1 MESRSRI
8 YGVVGE
14 FETPRKLIQA
24 ANKARVAGYKQMDA
38 YTPFPGE
45 GLSEALGLKRSL
57 VPLVTLT
64 GGLLAGAL
72 TDVPGASAVF
82 LGGVVAYATELKAV
96 LLGVDRAVLAVQG
109 AVSAEVAEAMATGV
123 RGRLGATVG
132 AATTGVA
139 GPDPAE
145 GKPAGTVYIAASAGD
160 KTRVRQLA
168 LSGSRAA
175 IRAETVREALRLV
188 LVTVREES

>member
-1 MESRSRI
+1 MIAPEGAGTPAAELIALLAARQQSIAVAES
-8 YGVVGE
+8 
-14 FETPRKLIQA
+14 
-24 ANKARVAGYKQMDA
+24 
-38 YTPFPGE
+38 
-45 GLSEALGLKRSL
+45 
-57 VPLVTLT
+57 LT

-96 LLGVDRAVLAVQG
+96 LLGVDRAVLAAQG

-123 RGRLGATVG
+123 RGRLGASVG